1 MKKPLAI
8 LLAFFIVFAPV
19 YSNAVLPALA
29 ASAASATRV
38 LVGATIKKVSPS
50 ALANAKKAAIGIC
63 KSNPS
68 TCKSLGLG
76 VGGVIGALVG
86 DGWNIEITN
95 NDVTNIDV
103 DIYKINN
110 ATTNTCTIDYYYAGV
125 KAACYYSGPPPAPV
139 NYQSSYS
146 SVLSC
151 ESKENIDSAASRGLE
166 RIWHNYESTNASLK
180 DSEMKSYVSQNREKL
195 LLEMKEGTYYGY
207 GNSSDKHYYNN
218 KSNPDG
224 AKLSDAVSSRFYYKK
239 TCSTAPTNNK
249 TYITNYELNQYVTNN
264 TTNNDIDIKDIYN
277 FDFSQY
283 NINIG
288 GNTYNGTTINND
300 LSKSDPSEADKK
312 VSPDLKNKLDDKT
325 ISLDDVNDQNCTKN
339 EAGEYDKCGDETDPT
354 DPTDPEEPTDPEPE
368 PEPPPIECDANGF
381 YKKVCD
387 WMDWT
392 QKPHDK
398 PDSGNVD
405 IIDKSEGLNI
415 DQNRIDFTNQCPAPT
430 PINTSVGGFPVST
443 ELNYQPLCDFFI
455 MLNPFVIGMGGI
467 SSALIIAGGA
477 RRG

>member
-38 LVGATIKKVSPS
+38 LVGATIKKVSPA

-63 KSNPS
+63 KSNPVS
-68 TCKSLGLG
+68 CGGLG
-76 VGGVIGALVG
+76 VGGILGAIAG

-95 NDVTNIDV
+95 NDVNNIDV
-103 DIYKINN
+103 DIYKIPQND
-110 ATTNTCTIDYYYAGV
+110 ACEVVFAYSDKKQASSIVT
-125 KAACYYSGPPPAPV
+125 AAMV
-139 NYQSSYS
+139 
-146 SVLSC
+146 
-151 ESKENIDSAASRGLE
+151 ASR
-166 RIWHNYESTNASLK
+166 NASNQYGHAFRLSSNWQK
-180 DSEMKSYVSQNREKL
+180 EFDAFEAYWKLPQNKAQLTLDFKYMSDVSVKMDMKPQGGTFSKNESHWSQTTSGHVKCVP
-195 LLEMKEGTYYGY
+195 Y
-207 GNSSDKHYYNN
+207 
-218 KSNPDG
+218 PI
-224 AKLSDAVSSRFYYKK
+224 
-239 TCSTAPTNNK
+239 NK
-249 TYITNYELNQYVTNN
+249 TYITNNELNQYVTNN

-288 GNTYNGTTINND
+288 GDTYNGTTINND

-312 VSPDLKNKLDDKT
+312 VSPDLKKKLDDGT

-339 EAGEYDKCGDETDPT
+339 EAGEYDKCGDKT

-398 PDSGNVD
+398 PDSGKVD

-443 ELNYQPLCDFFI
+443 ELNYQPLCDFFE

>member
-8 LLAFFIVFAPV
+8 LLVFFIVFAPV

-29 ASAASATRV
+29 ASVASNGGRV
-38 LVGATIKKVSPS
+38 LVANTIKKVAPQ
-50 ALANAKKAAIGIC
+50 ALANARKAAIGIC
-63 KSNPS
+63 KSNPRL
-68 TCKSLGLG
+68 CGGLG
-76 VGGVIGALVG
+76 VGGVIGALAG

-95 NDVTNIDV
+95 TDVNNIDV
-103 DIYKINN
+103 DIYKLRDDEEDCGEVYICPS
-110 ATTNTCTIDYYYAGV
+110 TIVDNTCTTTP
-125 KAACYYSGPPPAPV
+125 AAYWSAKKPSFPPGDITEYQNKPPVYKGFTPPNYKDNAKKEYLKNGGTAPV
-139 NYQSSYS
+139 SINFSYENRYQEGQWQTTNSF
-146 SVLSC
+146 LSARA
-151 ESKENIDSAASRGLE
+151 I
-166 RIWHNYESTNASLK
+166 
-180 DSEMKSYVSQNREKL
+180 YV
-195 LLEMKEGTYYGY
+195 
-207 GNSSDKHYYNN
+207 
-218 KSNPDG
+218 P
-224 AKLSDAVSSRFYYKK
+224 K
-239 TCSTAPTNNK
+239 TCPVNTK
-249 TYITNYELNQYVTNN
+249 TYITNNELNQYITNN
-264 TTNNDIDIKDIYN
+264 MTNNDIDIKDIYN

-312 VSPDLKNKLDDKT
+312 VSPNLKKDIEDKKVNM
-325 ISLDDVNDQNCTKN
+325 DDVNDQNCTKN
-339 EAGEYDKCGDETDPT
+339 EVGEYDKCNGSEEPV
-354 DPTDPEEPTDPEPE
+354 DPEEPTDPE

-443 ELNYQPLCDFFI
+443 ELNYQPLCDFFE

>member
-29 ASAASATRV
+29 ASVASATRV
-38 LVGATIKKVSPS
+38 LVGATIKKVSPA
-50 ALANAKKAAIGIC
+50 ALVNANKAAIGIC

-68 TCKSLGLG
+68 TCKALGLG
-76 VGGVIGALVG
+76 VGGILGAIAG

-103 DIYKINN
+103 DIYKIPPNEQ
-110 ATTNTCTIDYYYAGV
+110 CELQVGFGV
-125 KAACYYSGPPPAPV
+125 DHLS
-139 NYQSSYS
+139 QSSHKIERLAALTAEN
-146 SVLSC
+146 SVDVPHQVLAHATNSATYTT
-151 ESKENIDSAASRGLE
+151 EISNIKKSEAAYKLPEWKLVGTILLPYILKKGSQVIVPKFLAGDS
-166 RIWHNYESTNASLK
+166 T
-180 DSEMKSYVSQNREKL
+180 YVR
-195 LLEMKEGTYYGY
+195 
-207 GNSSDKHYYNN
+207 
-218 KSNPDG
+218 
-224 AKLSDAVSSRFYYKK
+224 
-239 TCSTAPTNNK
+239 CAPYPTNK
-249 TYITNYELNQYVTNN
+249 TYITNYELNEYITNN

-288 GNTYNGTTINND
+288 GDTYNGTTINND

-312 VSPDLKNKLDDKT
+312 VSPDLKKKLDDKT

-339 EAGEYDKCGDETDPT
+339 EAGEYDKCGDKTDPT
-354 DPTDPEEPTDPEPE
+354 DPTDPEEPTDPE

-443 ELNYQPLCDFFI
+443 ELNYQPLCDFFE

>member
-19 YSNAVLPALA
+19 YSNAVLPMLV

-38 LVGATIKKVSPS
+38 LVGQTIKKVSPAALS
-50 ALANAKKAAIGIC
+50 AASKAGLGIC
-63 KSNPS
+63 AKNPRLC
-68 TCKSLGLG
+68 TGAGMGALGLAL
-76 VGGVIGALVG
+76 GA

-95 NDVTNIDV
+95 NDVNNIDV
-103 DIYKINN
+103 DIYKLTDGTQDCSEFYICSGTVVDEYCTTTPAAYWSAKKPSFPAGDITEYQNKPPVYKGFTPPNYKDNAKKEYLKNGGTVPVSINFSYEN
-110 ATTNTCTIDYYYAGV
+110 RYQEGQWQTT
-125 KAACYYSGPPPAPV
+125 KSF
-139 NYQSSYS
+139 
-146 SVLSC
+146 LSARA
-151 ESKENIDSAASRGLE
+151 I
-166 RIWHNYESTNASLK
+166 
-180 DSEMKSYVSQNREKL
+180 YV
-195 LLEMKEGTYYGY
+195 
-207 GNSSDKHYYNN
+207 
-218 KSNPDG
+218 P
-224 AKLSDAVSSRFYYKK
+224 K
-239 TCSTAPTNNK
+239 TCPSQGKIYISNSDLDY
-249 TYITNYELNQYVTNN
+249 YITNNM
-264 TTNNDIDIKDIYN
+264 TNNDIDIKDIYN

-288 GNTYNGTTINND
+288 GDTYNGTTINND

-312 VSPDLKNKLDDKT
+312 VSPDLKKKLDDKT

-339 EAGEYDKCGDETDPT
+339 EAGEYDKCGDKTDPT
-354 DPTDPEEPTDPEPE
+354 DPTDPEEPTDPE

-392 QKPHDK
+392 QKPHDT

-443 ELNYQPLCDFFI
+443 ELNYQPLCDFFE

>member
-1 MKKPLAI
+1 MQKKLAI
-8 LLAFFIVFAPV
+8 LLAFFIVFSPV

-29 ASAASATRV
+29 ASVASNGGRV
-38 LVGATIKKVSPS
+38 LVGQTIKKVAPS
-50 ALANAKKAAIGIC
+50 ALANARKAAVGIC
-63 KSNPS
+63 AKYPKL
-68 TCKSLGLG
+68 CGGGMGALGLSLT
-76 VGGVIGALVG
+76 A

-103 DIYKINN
+103 DIYKIPQNDACEMKIAFGTDTIKNAPQGERDRLLKLIRNN
-110 ATTNTCTIDYYYAGV
+110 PSYANLEWQAAPNWLVPYQREIDRLPSYASLSPSDILLYKDWQYKGDIPFSAQMRGNGSTGSFSNYSTGMGSRYYYKCV
-125 KAACYYSGPPPAPV
+125 PY
-139 NYQSSYS
+139 
-146 SVLSC
+146 
-151 ESKENIDSAASRGLE
+151 
-166 RIWHNYESTNASLK
+166 
-180 DSEMKSYVSQNREKL
+180 
-195 LLEMKEGTYYGY
+195 
-207 GNSSDKHYYNN
+207 
-218 KSNPDG
+218 
-224 AKLSDAVSSRFYYKK
+224 
-239 TCSTAPTNNK
+239 PTNK
-249 TYITNYELNQYVTNN
+249 TYITNYELNEYVTNN

-288 GNTYNGTTINND
+288 GDTYNGTTINND

-312 VSPDLKNKLDDKT
+312 VSSDLKNKLDDKT

-339 EAGEYDKCGDETDPT
+339 DAGEYDKCGDKT
-354 DPTDPEEPTDPEPE
+354 DPTDPEEPTDPE

-398 PDSGNVD
+398 PDFGNVD

-415 DQNRIDFTNQCPAPT
+415 DQNRIDFTNQCPAPM
-430 PINTSVGGFPVST
+430 PINTSVVGFPVST
-443 ELNYQPLCDFFI
+443 ELNYQPLCDFFT
-455 MLNPFVIGMGGI
+455 MLNPFVVGMGGI

>member
-38 LVGATIKKVSPS
+38 LVGATIKKVSPA
-50 ALANAKKAAIGIC
+50 ALANAKKAMLGIC
-63 KSNPS
+63 QKNPNY
-68 TCKSLGLG
+68 CK
-76 VGGVIGALVG
+76 GALGAVALKMIS

-95 NDVTNIDV
+95 TDVNNIDV
-103 DIYKINN
+103 DIYKLPQNDGCQVSVVFGKKKMSASAMQALQVKEHNKDPLWVYRN
-110 ATTNTCTIDYYYAGV
+110 ATGWLATYDAFKEFYSKPENKTILKPEYQH
-125 KAACYYSGPPPAPV
+125 V
-139 NYQSSYS
+139 NYHHAPMFKAYHTDLSAYDKVQSPDFEVYA
-146 SVLSC
+146 SC
-151 ESKENIDSAASRGLE
+151 LP
-166 RIWHNYESTNASLK
+166 Y
-180 DSEMKSYVSQNREKL
+180 
-195 LLEMKEGTYYGY
+195 
-207 GNSSDKHYYNN
+207 
-218 KSNPDG
+218 
-224 AKLSDAVSSRFYYKK
+224 
-239 TCSTAPTNNK
+239 PTNK
-249 TYITNYELNQYVTNN
+249 IYITNYELNEYITNN

-288 GNTYNGTTINND
+288 GDTYNGTTINND

-339 EAGEYDKCGDETDPT
+339 EAGEYDKCGDKT

-443 ELNYQPLCDFFI
+443 ELNYQPLCDFFT

>member
-38 LVGATIKKVSPS
+38 LVGATIKKVFPA
-50 ALANAKKAAIGIC
+50 ALANARKAAVGIC
-63 KSNPS
+63 AKNPRL
-68 TCKSLGLG
+68 CGGAGMGALGL
-76 VGGVIGALVG
+76 ALTA

-95 NDVTNIDV
+95 TDVNNIDV
-103 DIYKINN
+103 DIYKIPQGE
-110 ATTNTCTIDYYYAGV
+110 TCITQVSFSA
-125 KAACYYSGPPPAPV
+125 SH
-139 NYQSSYS
+139 
-146 SVLSC
+146 L
-151 ESKENIDSAASRGLE
+151 SAAV
-166 RIWHNYESTNASLK
+166 HNQSIINYYESQNTNGWYKYRQTPNYLSPYQAVTDYWLK
-180 DSEMKSYVSQNREKL
+180 Y
-195 LLEMKEGTYYGY
+195 
-207 GNSSDKHYYNN
+207 DK
-218 KSNPDG
+218 
-224 AKLSDAVSSRFYYKK
+224 SRFTQDWVKYGQDITVTYDKK
-239 TCSTAPTNNK
+239 TQKGDLSFPDEWQTINTDVGVYVRCVPWSGGDK
-249 TYITNYELNQYVTNN
+249 IYITNYELNEYITNN

-288 GNTYNGTTINND
+288 GDTYNGTTINND

-339 EAGEYDKCGDETDPT
+339 EAGEYDKCGDKTDPT
-354 DPTDPEEPTDPEPE
+354 DPTDPEEPTDPTD

-443 ELNYQPLCDFFI
+443 ELNYQPLCDFFT

-467 SSALIIAGGA
+467 SSALIIAASG
-477 RRG
+477 RRL

>member
-38 LVGATIKKVSPS
+38 LVANTIKKVSPA
-50 ALANAKKAAIGIC
+50 ALANARKAAVGIC
-63 KSNPS
+63 AKNPRL
-68 TCKSLGLG
+68 CGGAGMGALGL
-76 VGGVIGALVG
+76 ALTS

-95 NDVTNIDV
+95 TDVNNIDV
-103 DIYKINN
+103 DIYKLQESPD
-110 ATTNTCTIDYYYAGV
+110 TCQDVWYYDHPKYKTNYKSTPDAVCYSVHEDDVVPPSYYPNFNIEKFDKVTVRTIDSIGV
-125 KAACYYSGPPPAPV
+125 KYCSFEYTTLYNLG
-139 NYQSSYS
+139 
-146 SVLSC
+146 
-151 ESKENIDSAASRGLE
+151 
-166 RIWHNYESTNASLK
+166 
-180 DSEMKSYVSQNREKL
+180 
-195 LLEMKEGTYYGY
+195 GY
-207 GNSSDKHYYNN
+207 
-218 KSNPDG
+218 
-224 AKLSDAVSSRFYYKK
+224 AQIFYPQK
-239 TCSTAPTNNK
+239 TCVVAPNPSNK

-288 GNTYNGTTINND
+288 GDTYNGTTINND

-312 VSPDLKNKLDDKT
+312 VSPDLKKKLDDKT

-339 EAGEYDKCGDETDPT
+339 EAGEYDKCGDKTDPT
-354 DPTDPEEPTDPEPE
+354 DPTDPEEPTDPE

-443 ELNYQPLCDFFI
+443 ELNYQPLCDFFT

-467 SSALIIAGGA
+467 SSALIIAASG
-477 RRG
+477 RRL

>member
-29 ASAASATRV
+29 ASVASTGGRV
-38 LVGATIKKVSPS
+38 LVGATIKKVSTQ
-50 ALANAKKAAIGIC
+50 ALANARKAAIGIC
-63 KSNPS
+63 KSNPVS
-68 TCKSLGLG
+68 CGGLG
-76 VGGVIGALVG
+76 VGGVIGALAG

-95 NDVTNIDV
+95 TDVNNIDV
-103 DIYKINN
+103 DIYKINQSDTCYIQVGFGEQRTYAQQSYQSGIN
-110 ATTNTCTIDYYYAGV
+110 ALNSANTNTNIKYLPSPN
-125 KAACYYSGPPPAPV
+125 YSGAYQAVTDRALKVDKSTLNSEWKFFESFNV
-139 NYQSSYS
+139 NYNKEAMFNGVLETDSS
-146 SVLSC
+146 
-151 ESKENIDSAASRGLE
+151 NFGDAAYIRCVPWNG
-166 RIWHNYESTNASLK
+166 
-180 DSEMKSYVSQNREKL
+180 D
-195 LLEMKEGTYYGY
+195 
-207 GNSSDKHYYNN
+207 
-218 KSNPDG
+218 
-224 AKLSDAVSSRFYYKK
+224 
-239 TCSTAPTNNK
+239 NK
-249 TYITNYELNQYVTNN
+249 TYITNNELNNYINN
-264 TTNNDIDIKDIYN
+264 NQLDGDDILNIYN
-277 FDFSQY
+277 YDYSQHPT
-283 NINIG
+283 INIA
-288 GNTYNGTTINND
+288 GNEYNGTTVNND
-300 LSKSDPSEADKK
+300 LAKSDPSEADKK

-339 EAGEYDKCGDETDPT
+339 EAGEYDKCGDKTDPT
-354 DPTDPEEPTDPEPE
+354 DPTDPEEPTDPE

-443 ELNYQPLCDFFI
+443 ELNYQPLCDFFT